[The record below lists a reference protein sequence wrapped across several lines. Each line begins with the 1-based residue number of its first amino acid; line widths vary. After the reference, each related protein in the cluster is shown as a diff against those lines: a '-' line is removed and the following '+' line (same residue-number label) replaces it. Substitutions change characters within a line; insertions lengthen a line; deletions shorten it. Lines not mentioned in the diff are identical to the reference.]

1 MNKLDEA
8 KIIEN
13 SNAGVAQITLLMK
26 EINGGLLSQ
35 LNVLTEEVCTLN
47 LQIKLLREENI
58 KLLEKNAALEAKYN
72 KNSKNSSK
80 PPSTDN
86 NKKPSNTRQKTDRST
101 GGQPGHEGRTLLK
114 IQNPDKFIAMKATA
128 CDCGCYLS
136 DVEGKVNTRQ
146 VFELPKIAIEITE
159 ISTYEVICPICKKVH
174 KTEFPASVT
183 QPVQYGENLQALMVY
198 LSNYQLIPLSR
209 TAELISALTGQKI
222 SQGTI
227 VNVTKNLYHKLESAE
242 IAIKEQLIKADVL
255 HSDETG
261 MRSQGKIN
269 WVHSASTESFTHF
282 AMHKKRGKQAAI
294 DIGILPAFE
303 GTLVHDHWKTYYFF
317 TDCTHAECNAHH
329 IRNLKGIHE
338 NFSHEW
344 AQDMAS
350 LLVKIKRQIESLKDE
365 GHSQMSENDIKVY
378 ELIYKEILEKGK
390 LECFEKSSKVLS
402 KRTGKPL
409 KTNAQRLLEKLEK
422 YDIETLSFMYDFNIP
437 FDNNLAERDIRMVKL
452 RQKISGSFRGDNG
465 GDWFCRI
472 RSYASTCRKNG
483 LDVMESLVNA
493 IKGDPFMPSID

>member
-1 MNKLDEA
+1 MDES
-8 KIIEN
+8 KIIETYN
-13 SNAGVAQITLLMK
+13 NGVSEIVSLMK
-26 EINGGLLSQ
+26 NMNEELLKQ
-35 LNVLTEEVCTLN
+35 LDIQNQELN
-47 LQIKLLREENI
+47 SLRLENQKLYAKIAELES
-58 KLLEKNAALEAKYN
+58 KLN
-72 KNSKNSSK
+72 KNSKNSSN

-86 NKKPSNTRQKTDRST
+86 SKKPSNSRKKTDRST
-101 GGQPGHEGRTLLK
+101 GGQQGHEGRTLLK
-114 IQNPDKFIAMKATA
+114 VQNPDKIVNIKATA
-128 CDCGCYLS
+128 CQCGCCLS
-136 DVEGKVNTRQ
+136 NIEGKVNTRQ
-146 VFELPKIAIEITE
+146 VFELPKIAIEVTE
-159 ISTYEVICPICKKVH
+159 FRTYEVICPICKRVH
-174 KTEFPASVT
+174 KTEFPESIT

-209 TAELISALTGQKI
+209 TAELITALTGQKI

-227 VNVTKNLYHKLESAE
+227 INVTKNLYQKLESAE
-242 IAIKEQLIKADVL
+242 VAIKNQLIKADVL

-282 AMHKKRGKQAAI
+282 AIHKKRGKQAAL

-303 GTLVHDHWKTYYFF
+303 GTLVHDHWKSYYFF

-350 LLVKIKRQIESLKDE
+350 LLVKIKRQIESLKNE
-365 GHSQMSENDIKVY
+365 GCFQMSNNDIRAY

-390 LECFEKSSKVLS
+390 LECFEKGSKVLF
-402 KRTGKPL
+402 KKTGKPL
-409 KTNAQRLLEKLEK
+409 KTNAQRLLEKLDK
-422 YDIETLSFMYDFNIP
+422 YDIETLSFMYDFSIP

-472 RSYASTCRKNG
+472 RSYASTCRKNRIN
-483 LDVMESLVNA
+483 VMEALINA
-493 IKGDPFMPSID
+493 IKGDPFIPSME